1 MTIAIEGI
9 KASLATLELAILS
22 NNGNKSLSNDE
33 VESAHVSLDKLLML
47 AEDAK
52 AKLPSTSAISTEQDD
67 IDSVDIAAASSR
79 QSDTTSHSSA
89 SASTLAIEKQ
99 TSILK
104 KKPPEEPSNDAS
116 SSNDENDYSGS
127 APPERRGSGQRR
139 LSHPCLVPADAAAEQ
154 LEVRCYV

>member
-22 NNGNKSLSNDE
+22 NNGDNSLSSDE

-52 AKLPSTSAISTEQDD
+52 AKLPSSAISAEQDD
-67 IDSVDIAAASSR
+67 VDIAAASSH
-79 QSDTTSHSSA
+79 QSETTSHSSA
-89 SASTLAIEKQ
+89 STSTLATEKQ

-104 KKPPEEPSNDAS
+104 KKPPEETSNDAS
-116 SSNDENDYSGS
+116 SSNDENDYSDS
-127 APPERRGSGQRR
+127 APPERRGLGQRR
-139 LSHPCLVPADAAAEQ
+139 LSHPGFVPADAAVEQ
-154 LEVRCYV
+154 LEVSCYV

>member
-22 NNGNKSLSNDE
+22 NNGDNSLSSDE
-33 VESAHVSLDKLLML
+33 VESAHVSLDKLILI

-67 IDSVDIAAASSR
+67 INTAAASSSR

-116 SSNDENDYSGS
+116 SSNDNDYSGS
-127 APPERRGSGQRR
+127 APPERRGLGQRR
-139 LSHPCLVPADAAAEQ
+139 LSHPCLVPADAVAGQ
-154 LEVRCYV
+154 LEVSCYV

>member
-22 NNGNKSLSNDE
+22 NNGDNSLSSDE
-33 VESAHVSLDKLLML
+33 VESAHVSLDKLILI

-67 IDSVDIAAASSR
+67 INTAAASSSR

-139 LSHPCLVPADAAAEQ
+139 LSHPCLVPADAVAGQ
-154 LEVRCYV
+154 LEVSCYV

>member
-22 NNGNKSLSNDE
+22 NNGDNSLSSDE

-52 AKLPSTSAISTEQDD
+52 AKLPSTSAISTEQEE
-67 IDSVDIAAASSR
+67 IDSIDIAASSSHP
-79 QSDTTSHSSA
+79 SDTTSHSSA
-89 SASTLAIEKQ
+89 SASTLATEKQ

-116 SSNDENDYSGS
+116 SSNDNDYSDS
-127 APPERRGSGQRR
+127 APPERRGLGQRR
-139 LSHPCLVPADAAAEQ
+139 LSHPGFVPADAVAGQ
-154 LEVRCYV
+154 LEVSCYV